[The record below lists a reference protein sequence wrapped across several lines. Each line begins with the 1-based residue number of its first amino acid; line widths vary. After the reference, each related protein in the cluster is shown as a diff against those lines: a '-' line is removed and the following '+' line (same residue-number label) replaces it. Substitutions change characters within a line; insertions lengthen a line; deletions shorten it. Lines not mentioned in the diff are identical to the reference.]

1 MIGEVELTRRDAL
14 EALAV
19 GGLTSGGALAVSE
32 GATRADRNRPDPAIN
47 ETDFVTIEAVADTI
61 YPSRVEVSYEFIETY
76 VGSLGEERKA
86 SISRATADLEG
97 LTRSRYGTAFH
108 EMSSA
113 KRDAALRSLGVDRAL
128 SRTGGNRIERI
139 KYHLVNTLLYALFT
153 SPTGSELVGIQNPV
167 GHPGGYESLMRSPD
181 EELD

>member
-1 MIGEVELTRRDAL
+1 MIGDVELTRRDAL

-19 GGLTSGGALAVSE
+19 GGLSTGGALAVSE
-32 GATRADRNRPDPAIN
+32 GATRVDLYRAGPTLSEMDY
-47 ETDFVTIEAVADTI
+47 VTIKAVAKTI
-61 YPSRVEVSYEFIETY
+61 YPSRVEASPEFIETY

-97 LTRSRYGTAFH
+97 LTRSRYGTPFH

-113 KRDAALRSLGVDRAL
+113 KRDAALRSLGVDRAM
-128 SRTGGNRIERI
+128 SRTDGNRIEQIR
-139 KYHLVNTLLYALFT
+139 YHLVNTLLYALFT
-153 SPTGSELVGIQNPV
+153 SPKGSELVGIRNPV
-167 GHPGGYESLMRSPD
+167 GHPGGYESLMRAPD